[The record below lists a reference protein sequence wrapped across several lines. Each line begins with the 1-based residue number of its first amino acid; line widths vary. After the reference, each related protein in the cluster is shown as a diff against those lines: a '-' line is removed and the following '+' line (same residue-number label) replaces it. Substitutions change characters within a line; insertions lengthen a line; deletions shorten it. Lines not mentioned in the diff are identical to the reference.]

1 VQGWGNTVRVLLA
14 MDDLGLR
21 TRVETQLAYV
31 GGISDVV
38 LSGAW
43 PEEMLLRRVEPDVV
57 IVDAREGNRAER
69 AFQYLSARSAVW
81 AYVCGDSDVHPV
93 AVAEH
98 VSNVLSCDSSVTT
111 LAAAVSGFVGGGT
124 ARRLPLSPRE
134 QEVLSLVARGL
145 TNIQIA
151 KSLYLS
157 PTTVKGHISMIL
169 RKLGVANR
177 VQATAFF
184 TGQIAA

>member
-1 VQGWGNTVRVLLA
+1 

-21 TRVETQLAYV
+21 TRVQTQLAYV
-31 GGISDVV
+31 HGDPGARPNG
-38 LSGAW
+38 SG
-43 PEEMLLRRVEPDVV
+43 
-57 IVDAREGNRAER
+57 
-69 AFQYLSARSAVW
+69 S
-81 AYVCGDSDVHPV
+81 
-93 AVAEH
+93 
-98 VSNVLSCDSSVTT
+98 
-111 LAAAVSGFVGGGT
+111 GT
-124 ARRLPLSPRE
+124 ARRSPLSPRE

-177 VQATAFF
+177 VQATALFA
-184 TGQIAA
+184 GQITA